1 MIFHSYVSHYQR
13 VPAAVYQVGWTAFT
27 NWALA
32 AKARQPASASA
43 VGPWLEAWEK
53 WSPLVKKPS
62 FVSSNMDGNRTIE
75 INWLVV
81 EPYPSE
87 KYELVTWD
95 ADIFHTFQ

>member
-1 MIFHSYVSHYQR
+1 MSHYQR
-13 VPAAVYQVGWTAFT
+13 VPAAGYQVSWTAD
-27 NWALA
+27 NELGQLA

-43 VGPWLEAWEK
+43 VGTWLEAWEK

-75 INWLVV
+75 INCLVV

-95 ADIFHTFQ
+95 DDIFHTFQ